1 MKSLQHP
8 IHTPLLQYFS
18 TDFPWILTLSISL
31 LSIECTLP
39 RTLHIPGSLQVKN
52 WKLIYHDEN
61 CQHPKLRGQY
71 LYRIYTTHFPTISH
85 GKYHHIVIQSFYI
98 MVCVLESCFENGYCF
113 IEVIESIQ
121 IIQYWFVMSA
131 RTHVYMWCIYT
142 FTIFTSTTFTCSFA
156 LTLHLHLH
164 LHLLHVHTACTF
176 TFTFWCA
183 FTFTAFIFT
192 FKSFTLHCSLYIY
205 IYVCVYVCVYPVHYL
220 IFLGFQFQSSCFLP
234 VLHHGP
240 WRFSVLSF
248 LPPSASSIL
257 FPHARAATDV
267 LATSTAEYF
276 SKTQRQDSTAATTL
290 SHSNSRTI

>member
-18 TDFPWILTLSISL
+18 TDFPWILTLSL

-98 MVCVLESCFENGYCF
+98 MVCVLKT
-113 IEVIESIQ
+113 VIVLSKLLSQSRLYNIDSS
-121 IIQYWFVMSA
+121 WA
-131 RTHVYMWCIYT
+131 RAHMYT
-142 FTIFTSTTFTCSFA
+142 CDAYIR
-156 LTLHLHLH
+156 LRYLHLLHLHVHLHLHYIYICTYIYCMYILHVHLHLHFGVH
-164 LHLLHVHTACTF
+164 LHLLHLY
-176 TFTFWCA
+176 
-183 FTFTAFIFT
+183 
-192 FKSFTLHCSLYIY
+192 LHLNHLHYIALYIY